1 MKFRELFENFDF
13 YNDPGVKQRKKL
25 GKSFLDEIEEIFRKD
40 NFTFYKV
47 INDNTIKL
55 TSDKKGVFD
64 YVSGVVKLNAQKHK
78 YTYNFD
84 ASVGEL
90 NVFSN
95 GFIFGLITYTGI

>member
-1 MKFRELFENFDF
+1 MKFKELFENFDF

-25 GKSFLDEIEEIFRKD
+25 GKIFLDEIEEIFRKD
-40 NFTFYKV
+40 KFTFYKV
-47 INDNTIKL
+47 IDEHTIKL
-55 TSDKKGVFD
+55 TSDKKGVFEYARD
-64 YVSGVVKLNAQKHK
+64 VIKLNAQKHK

-84 ASVGEL
+84 NSVGEL